1 MAMFRLWL
9 AMALPGILVEGTFG
23 TTNVRDGQRVAVG
36 QEVRAYAQSSVVA
49 QVPWMGIKSLVR
61 ASSSFFVSSLGSCP
75 LGRTAEIEVTTGS
88 VLFRVPKLYAACS
101 RVTILSGD
109 SVTVVKGTG
118 LSVQRLP
125 NDLTVVGVTEG
136 IVETSGANHVVSIS
150 RDYYSRIR
158 DGLAP
163 ELPKLADKQL
173 DLVALPSPLNGKEQ
187 VKVTVA
193 EGNVL
198 TDENGQAIATPYFA
212 QLGESLVVRNPLGD
226 LRQYVI
232 KHREPPQAKAQDR
245 GREARGQDWWW
256 VGLDTWGNQGIGRI
270 SPLRK

>member
-1 MAMFRLWL
+1 MLKFLL
-9 AMALPGILVEGTFG
+9 AMALPGIIIDGTFG
-23 TTNVRDGQRVAVG
+23 TTNVRDGQKIAVG

-61 ASSSFFVSSLGSCP
+61 SSSSFFVSSLGSCP

-88 VLFRVPKLYAACS
+88 VLFRVPKLYAECS

-118 LSVQRLP
+118 LTVQRLP
-125 NDLTVVGVTEG
+125 NDLTVVGVSEG
-136 IVETSGANHVVSIS
+136 EVQTSSANQIVSIS
-150 RDYYSRIR
+150 RDYYSKIR

-163 ELPKLADKQL
+163 EPPRLADKQL
-173 DLVALPSPLNGKEQ
+173 QLIALPSSLNGRGQ

-193 EGNVL
+193 DGNTL
-198 TDENGQAIATPYFA
+198 TDENGSAIATPHFA
-212 QLGESLVVRNPLGD
+212 QLGDSLIVRNPLGD

-232 KHREPPQAKAQDR
+232 KQRDPLQAKAQTR
-245 GREARGQDWWW
+245 GRETGGQRQWHW
-256 VGLDTWGNQGIGRI
+256 VGVDSWGNQ
-270 SPLRK
+270 SPSRVPALRK